1 MRTGTIAERF
11 AAVLTETC
19 TIQRR
24 PETIDGATLDSK
36 LGEFANIATGV
47 PCLIGQ
53 VSVSDDLRAQL
64 PAEVITWRVLMKPD
78 VDLKQHDL
86 LIDADSAEQWAVIGV
101 PQLCDFRGEDHHLEA
116 IVERKDA
123 V

>member
-1 MRTGTIAERF
+1 MAERF

-19 TIQRR
+19 TIKRR
-24 PETIDGATLDSK
+24 PETTDAGTLDSK
-36 LGEFANIATGV
+36 LGEFADVATAV

-53 VSVSDDLRAQL
+53 VTVSDDLRAQL

-78 VDLKQHDL
+78 VDLQRHDL
-86 LIDADSAEQWAVIGV
+86 LIDEATAEQWAVIGV